1 MTTQY
6 YIAWEKHDIYT
17 SREELIDDY
26 IANNYY
32 DGYEDFLERYLCDR
46 YSIPEIFAMSESE
59 KEDIRA
65 GLDDELWDNI
75 VSEWDVDIF
84 NIHSDA
90 PVIAD
95 RERL

>member
-6 YIAWEKHDIYT
+6 YIAWENHNIFT

-32 DGYEDFLERYLCDR
+32 NGYEDFLERYLCDR

-59 KEDIRA
+59 KEEIKA
-65 GLDDELWDNI
+65 SLEDELWDDI
-75 VSEWDVDIF
+75 VTEWDVDIF
-84 NIHSDA
+84 NINSDA
-90 PVIAD
+90 PVTAD
-95 RERL
+95 LERL

>member
-17 SREELIDDY
+17 SREELVDDY

-32 DGYEDFLERYLCDR
+32 NGYEDFLERYLCDR

-59 KEDIRA
+59 KEDIR
-65 GLDDELWDNI
+65 GSLEDELWDNI

-90 PVIAD
+90 PVVAD

>member
-6 YIAWEKHDIYT
+6 YIAWENHNIFT

-32 DGYEDFLERYLCDR
+32 NGYEDFLERYLCDR

-59 KEDIRA
+59 KEDIKA
-65 GLDDELWDNI
+65 SLEDELWDNI

-90 PVIAD
+90 PVVAD